1 MKKEELKQLIDDN
14 VEVYEDFEDFKK
26 YTNFT
31 LEEFN
36 DELEE
41 GLFRDL
47 TPCEG
52 ETLLGVLEEEVTDDG
67 FFEREEQLNE
77 DNPDN
82 QTNLNDVDALI
93 EDYLEMYD
101 VFYIKSFKKYFVD
114 FRISAAKLR
123 FPFEK
128 TMLFRQVFTR
138 YDVKSCQV
146 HDETWQLL
154 Y

>member
-1 MKKEELKQLIDDN
+1 MKSLQASRAFL
-14 VEVYEDFEDFKK
+14 VFSFLS
-26 YTNFT
+26 F
-31 LEEFN
+31 FN
-36 DELEE
+36 RHIVHSLH
-41 GLFRDL
+41 
-47 TPCEG
+47 
-52 ETLLGVLEEEVTDDG
+52 
-67 FFEREEQLNE
+67 
-77 DNPDN
+77 
-82 QTNLNDVDALI
+82 
-93 EDYLEMYD
+93 
-101 VFYIKSFKKYFVD
+101 VFSNWSCHNNTSYFVD